1 MPIVISMSATRDIE
15 KRYVLDVVF
24 REFLGLDYDVK
35 WKDETDHYE
44 ISLNNKLISL
54 PDVFFREAD
63 NQWLKESSLPV
74 LPLKRTANDVPVLY
88 GDGEIDIFGSIF
100 FALTRYE
107 EMCIKQFDSFER
119 FDYKA
124 SVFYKEKLVDRP
136 LVNEYLELLKNK
148 LASLDP
154 SVSFKQHRYTVSVS
168 HDVDVPLT
176 FNEPVTDAV
185 KKGLGDLY
193 YRRSPGLMLRRLF
206 WRFVHIFNPSFERD
220 PNMNLDFI
228 MDEEEKFGLRGTF
241 NFIPIPGPKDIDSHY
256 SLDNPAISGVLKR
269 IDSRGFVVGFHPT
282 YDSFLDPGQTKKE
295 ITILNDRLK
304 TLNLSVA
311 VVGRQHYLR
320 WRPETWKIWN
330 DIGMKEDGSVGYG
343 FINGFRAGT
352 CYKFSVFDLV
362 QRKHLELVEEPLIFM
377 DVNTEVNDS
386 DVMLREVAMLAATC
400 KKFGGNFT
408 ILYHNNYIISRK
420 QKALFR
426 AILREATR

>member
-154 SVSFKQHRYTVSVS
+154 SVSFNQHRYTLSIS

-185 KKGLGDLY
+185 KKALGDLY

-256 SLDNPAISGVLKR
+256 SLDNPAISGVL
-269 IDSRGFVVGFHPT
+269 
-282 YDSFLDPGQTKKE
+282 
-295 ITILNDRLK
+295 
-304 TLNLSVA
+304 
-311 VVGRQHYLR
+311 
-320 WRPETWKIWN
+320 
-330 DIGMKEDGSVGYG
+330 
-343 FINGFRAGT
+343 
-352 CYKFSVFDLV
+352 
-362 QRKHLELVEEPLIFM
+362 
-377 DVNTEVNDS
+377 
-386 DVMLREVAMLAATC
+386 
-400 KKFGGNFT
+400 
-408 ILYHNNYIISRK
+408 
-420 QKALFR
+420 
-426 AILREATR
+426 